1 MSIVADGPETTP
13 GAACPAR
20 VVVTGSTGFI
30 GGHVV
35 TALRRRGAHVT
46 PLDRTAFGDDRRRTA
61 ALSAATAVV
70 HCVSAVAGTTEAIR
84 AANVEAASVLADGA
98 RSAGI
103 DTLVVVS
110 TAAVTGPGP
119 HRGSVRADARPSSPV
134 SRARAEGERILLDAG
149 ATVVRP
155 NLVWGAGDQWVVPT
169 LARIMRGSGGVPP
182 DWRARVS
189 VVGVR
194 DLAAGL
200 AALATCSRRG
210 RTGGSVLHADAPG
223 AVPITTLTGWIER
236 HLLDALPARGPVPVT
251 TAHQRSMLEV
261 DNWFDGSSFW
271 ASADVRPPAPF
282 RPMWSDVRWY
292 RSHLRASAAGVD
304 PLGPPRWGS
313 GVGG

>member
-1 MSIVADGPETTP
+1 MSIVADGPEAAP
-13 GAACPAR
+13 GAPCPAR
-20 VVVTGSTGFI
+20 VVVTGSSGFI

-35 TALRRRGAHVT
+35 TALRRRGAQVT

-70 HCVSAVAGTTEAIR
+70 HCVSAVAGTPEAIR
-84 AANVEAASVLADGA
+84 AANVDAASVLADGA
-98 RSAGI
+98 RSAGV

-119 HRGSVRADARPSSPV
+119 HRGSARPDARPSSSV
-134 SRARAEGERILLDAG
+134 SRARAEGERILVDAG

-155 NLVWGAGDQWVVPT
+155 NLVWGAGDRWVIPT

-200 AALATCSRRG
+200 AALATDSRG
-210 RTGGSVLHADAPG
+210 GLAGGSVLHADAPG
-223 AVPITTLTGWIER
+223 AIPVTTLTEWIER
-236 HLLDALPARGPVPVT
+236 HLLDALPSCGPVPVT

-261 DNWFDGSSFW
+261 DNWFDGSRFW

-282 RPMWSDVRWY
+282 RPVSSDVLWY
-292 RSHLRASAAGVD
+292 RSHLRASAAGAD
-304 PLGPPRWGS
+304 PLGSSRRAAGA
-313 GVGG
+313 GG